1 MTSSKKKPKVNE
13 KEGKRRGG
21 RIAGGKKKRGRVG
34 DQSNV
39 RKIKLRIKLS
49 AKALWDGSQ
58 NQMKRLF
65 RKKGKGRK
73 FLALSPEGRT

>member
-1 MTSSKKKPKVNE
+1 M
-13 KEGKRRGG
+13 
-21 RIAGGKKKRGRVG
+21 
-34 DQSNV
+34 

-58 NQMKRLF
+58 TQMKRLF